1 MSEYVAD
8 LILTALLVVLFWTWA
23 LLVRRETTF
32 GRVMALV
39 CWVLGGV
46 FVWAIASKSFPDLLG
61 LRVLIKAILAGSLF
75 LGIVVTMR
83 ERWLVTVARRNG
95 NHEV

>member
-32 GRVMALV
+32 GQVMALV

-46 FVWAIASKSFPDLLG
+46 FVWAIASKFFPDLLG
-61 LRVLIKAILAGSLF
+61 LRVLIKAILAGSLA

-83 ERWLVTVARRNG
+83 ERWLVTIARRNG
-95 NHEV
+95 HHEV